1 MKFCRNVVVLTRF
14 EEQDSYLAEV
24 EVDEM
29 SGLVSD
35 VRPKV
40 PAHNAMPSG
49 VVFLVKLLEPGK
61 SLVLP

>member
-1 MKFCRNVVVLTRF
+1 M
-14 EEQDSYLAEV
+14 AEV
-24 EVDEM
+24 EVDEV

-35 VRPKV
+35 VRPKI

-61 SLVLP
+61 SLVLPLSSKKFRNYQKKGKLSV